1 MRIALLLILA
11 TSVGCPSAADETPP
25 GTPKALVIGLDGVRG
40 DGVATANTP
49 EMDRLMDEGAWTL
62 DGSTQMTGPTVSGP
76 GWTSILTGFEVI
88 DHGIVTNDGWDN
100 RVAGTPT
107 WLLRAREQGI
117 ETVAAIHWVPILTG
131 LIEEDALSDQRLGTD
146 DEVADQMADFIRAG
160 AHAFHFVHLDDVDG
174 AGHSTGFSPENP
186 DYIEAIEAQD
196 ERIGRMLRAVES
208 RPDDESWLVAITTDH
223 GGSGTSHGGLDAD
236 NRTIPVLFHGPEWTS
251 GELDGD
257 GAITH
262 MDPMTTAAAHVG
274 VTINDGWGHSG
285 NVIAP

>member
-25 GTPKALVIGLDGVRG
+25 GDPESARHRAGRREGRRSRDGEH
-40 DGVATANTP
+40 P

-117 ETVAAIHWVPILTG
+117 ETVAASIGSRSSRGSSRRTRSATSVWGPTMRSPTRWLTSSARG
-131 LIEEDALSDQRLGTD
+131 LTRSTSCTSTMSTA
-146 DEVADQMADFIRAG
+146 V
-160 AHAFHFVHLDDVDG
+160 
-174 AGHSTGFSPENP
+174 GHSTGFSPENP

-208 RPDDESWLVAITTDH
+208 RSGDESWLVAITTDH

-274 VTINDGWGHSG
+274 VTMNDGWGHSG